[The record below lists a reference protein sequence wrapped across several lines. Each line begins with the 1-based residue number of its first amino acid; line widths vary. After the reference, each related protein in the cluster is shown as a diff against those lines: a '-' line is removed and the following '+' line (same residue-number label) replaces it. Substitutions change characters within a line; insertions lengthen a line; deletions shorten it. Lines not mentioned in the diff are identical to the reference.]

1 MSLEDKVN
9 ELIRHGIVV
18 KRDEQNMR
26 VCVNFS
32 DTVTK
37 PLTTNWLPVLLP
49 RANGDCYYDLPDI
62 GDKVLCLF
70 LPNGI
75 DTGFVLGSFYG
86 ENKSPITNGDI
97 YFHKFKDGTYLEY
110 NRKEHKLIASCVGD
124 VELSAQKNIS
134 ITAQNVNIVAQDTV
148 SILGK
153 KVTIQ
158 G

>member
-9 ELIRHGIVV
+9 ELIRHGVVV
-18 KRDEQNMR
+18 KRDEKNMR
-26 VCVNFS
+26 VCVKFS

-49 RANGDCYYDLPDI
+49 RASGDCYYDLPDI

-110 NRKEHKLIASCVGD
+110 NRKKHKLIASCVGD
-124 VELSAQKNIS
+124 VELSATGNLKIEAQNIS
-134 ITAQNVNIVAQDTV
+134 LMAREKISLVAN
-148 SILGK
+148 
-153 KVTIQ
+153 TIICQ
-158 G
+158 E

>member
-18 KRDEQNMR
+18 KRDEKNMR

-37 PLTTNWLPVLLP
+37 PLITNWLPVLLP
-49 RANGDCYYDLPDI
+49 RASGDCYYDLPDI

-124 VELSAQKNIS
+124 VELSAQKNVS

>member
-9 ELIRHGIVV
+9 ELIRHGVVV
-18 KRDEQNMR
+18 KRDEKNMR
-26 VCVNFS
+26 VCVIFS
-32 DTVTK
+32 DTVTN

-49 RANGDCYYDLPDI
+49 RASGDCYYDLPDI

-124 VELSAQKNIS
+124 VELSAQKNVS